1 MPSNPSVGP
10 SRLSRRGLLGA
21 AVSAPLAAGFLASC
35 GTKPSSDRIRFGH
48 TAAAVGAS
56 AAQDAGV
63 FERHGLD
70 VEFVPITSGPA
81 AVAATVG
88 GALDFTFGDFLGW
101 AAALCNGFKAELVA
115 PANDT
120 GNLVFVGRPGL
131 TYRSPPD
138 LAGRRIGVGA
148 APVFSLATRLWL
160 TQQGVNPDSVDLV
173 LVGPGAEN
181 ALKRGDID
189 ALLTYDPVSYRA
201 VSQLGGRIIAGDP
214 TSAVMPKGA
223 SRACYYVNAG
233 FLETRPEIVERMAA
247 ALREGAVLFSQAS
260 KYDRAR
266 ILSPYLG
273 QTVQKMEADLPG
285 LVEAFHHTPAQLSG
299 FDLGANQAWVDVAA
313 REGAL
318 PRRIDIQPFVYRTA
332 ATPAVSA

>member
-1 MPSNPSVGP
+1 MPSDPNLAP
-10 SRLSRRGLLGA
+10 SRLSRRGLLSA
-21 AVSAPLAAGFLASC
+21 AIAAPLTGGLLASC
-35 GTKPSSDRIRFGH
+35 GGKPASDRIRFGH
-48 TAAAVGAS
+48 TSAAVAAS
-56 AAQDAGV
+56 AARDAGV

-70 VEFVPITSGPA
+70 VEFVTITSGPA

-88 GALDFTFGDFLGW
+88 GALDFTYGDFLGW

-131 TYRSPPD
+131 AYRGPAD
-138 LAGRRIGVGA
+138 LAGRRIGVSA

-160 TQQGVNPDSVDLV
+160 EQQGVNPDSVNLV

-201 VSQLGGRIIAGDP
+201 VSQLGGRVIAGDP
-214 TSAVMPKGA
+214 TAAVMPKGA
-223 SRACYYVNAG
+223 SRACYYVNSG
-233 FLETRPEIVERMAA
+233 FLQSRPEVVDRMAA
-247 ALREGAVLFSQAS
+247 ALREGAVLFSRAS
-260 KYDRAR
+260 KRDKAR
-266 ILSPYLG
+266 IIGSDLG
-273 QTVQKMEADLPG
+273 QTVDQMEAELPG
-285 LVEAFHHTPAQLSG
+285 LVEAFHHTPPQLSG
-299 FDLGANQAWVDVAA
+299 FDLAANQAWVDVAA

-318 PRRIDIQPFVYRTA
+318 PRAIDIRPFVHRTA
-332 ATPAVSA
+332 SAPAVNA